1 MGFSFKVAPGVRIRA
16 SSRGIRTSVGPR
28 AARVHVGAGRTGF
41 SSGAG
46 PVSFYTSLG
55 GGRRGGGR
63 SSSRPPSMASYQRQ
77 LAAAEKAEEAQR
89 LAHALQEILNVH
101 RTEFPPAVAPVA
113 PPPSLPDA
121 GTVRRRHEREAL
133 AGIGLFQRAARAD
146 AKERATRAVEAE
158 LAAARQQAVQQQADF
173 QLQLD
178 QWWHQLCQNN
188 PDVVLATLAE
198 AFEDNEAPAAPV
210 AVDGAE
216 LDLVVLAPPYDVV
229 PERMPDRTQAGN
241 LTLRKLPKGE
251 RSALYGLLV
260 FGHLLV
266 TMREAFAVAPGIT
279 AIRSVLLRHASAD
292 AYGRPRLE
300 CLLAGRFL
308 RSAFDGVRWRD
319 ADASRIVED
328 TATELLVNLRRGT
341 ELQPINLSKEPE
353 IQKVIDLVDFDELLA

>member
-1 MGFSFKVAPGVRIRA
+1 M
-16 SSRGIRTSVGPR
+16 GPR
-28 AARVHVGAGRTGF
+28 AARVHFGSGRTGF

-55 GGRRGGGR
+55 GGRRSGGR
-63 SSSRPPSMASYQRQ
+63 SGGRPPSMASYQRQ
-77 LAAAEKAEEAQR
+77 LAAAQKAEEAQR
-89 LAHALQEILNVH
+89 LAAVLQEILNVH
-101 RTEFPPAVAPVA
+101 RTEFPPASPPVA
-113 PPPSLPDA
+113 PSPSLPDA
-121 GTVRRRHEREAL
+121 RTVHRRHERDAL
-133 AGIGLFQRAARAD
+133 VGIGLLQRAARAE
-146 AKERATRAVEAE
+146 AKQRAAGAAEAE
-158 LAAARQQAVQQQADF
+158 LAEARQQAGEQQAEF
-173 QLQLD
+173 QRQLD
-178 QWWHQLCQNN
+178 RWWQQLCDND

-216 LDLVVLAPPYDVV
+216 LALVVLAPPYEVV

-266 TMREAFAVAPGIT
+266 TMREAFAVAPGIM
-279 AIRSVLLRHASAD
+279 AIRSVVLRHAGTD

-308 RSAFDGVRWRD
+308 RSAFDGVRWQE

-328 TATELLVNLRRGT
+328 SATELLVNLRRGT

-353 IQKVIDLVDFDELLA
+353 IQKLIDLVDFDELLT

>member
-28 AARVHVGAGRTGF
+28 AARAHIGAGRTGF

-55 GGRRGGGR
+55 GGRRGGRR
-63 SSSRPPSMASYQRQ
+63 SGSRAPSMASYQRQ

-89 LAHALQEILNVH
+89 LAAALQEILNVH

-113 PPPSLPDA
+113 PPPPLPDA
-121 GTVRRRHEREAL
+121 RAVRRRQERDAV
-133 AGIGLFQRAARAD
+133 AGIGLFQRAARAQ
-146 AKERATRAVEAE
+146 AKDCAARAAEAE
-158 LAAARQQAVQQQADF
+158 LAAARQQAIEQQAEVQR
-173 QLQLD
+173 QLNRRRQ
-178 QWWHQLCQNN
+178 QLCDND
-188 PDVVLATLAE
+188 PEVILATLAE

-216 LDLVVLAPPYDVV
+216 LDLVVLAPPYEVV

-251 RSALYGLLV
+251 RSTLYALLV

-279 AIRSVLLRHASAD
+279 AIRSVLLRHGDPD

-300 CLLAGRFL
+300 CLLAGRFV
-308 RSAFDGVRWRD
+308 RAAFDGVRWHD

>member
-1 MGFSFKVAPGVRIRA
+1 MGFSFKVAPGLRIRA

-28 AARVHVGAGRTGF
+28 AARVQFGAGRTGF

-46 PVSFYTSLG
+46 PVSVYTSLG

-63 SSSRPPSMASYQRQ
+63 SGSRAPSMASYQRQ

-89 LAHALQEILNVH
+89 LAAAFREILNVH
-101 RTEFPPAVAPVA
+101 RTQFPPAVAPVA
-113 PPPSLPDA
+113 PAPPLPDA
-121 GTVRRRHEREAL
+121 RAVRRRHERDAV
-133 AGIGLFQRAARAD
+133 AGIGFLQRAARAQ
-146 AKERATRAVEAE
+146 AKERAARAAEAE
-158 LAAARQQAVQQQADF
+158 LAAARQQAIEQQAEVQR
-173 QLQLD
+173 QLNRRWQ
-178 QWWHQLCQNN
+178 QLCDND
-188 PDVVLATLAE
+188 PEVVLATLAE

-216 LDLVVLAPPYDVV
+216 LDLVVLAPPDEVV

-251 RSALYGLLV
+251 RSALYALLV

-266 TMREAFAVAPGIT
+266 TMREAFAVAPGIA
-279 AIRSVLLRHASAD
+279 AIRSVLLRHGDPD

-300 CLLAGRFL
+300 CLVAGRFV
-308 RSAFDGVRWRD
+308 RSAFDGVRWHD

-341 ELQPINLSKEPE
+341 QLQPINLSKEPE

>member
-16 SSRGIRTSVGPR
+16 SSRGIRTSMGPR

-63 SSSRPPSMASYQRQ
+63 SGSRPPSMASYQRQ
-77 LAAAEKAEEAQR
+77 FAAAEKAQEAQR
-89 LAHALQEILNVH
+89 LAAAFREILNVH
-101 RTEFPPAVAPVA
+101 RTEFPPASPPVA
-113 PPPSLPDA
+113 PAPSLPDPR
-121 GTVRRRHEREAL
+121 TVRRRHERDAL
-133 AGIGLFQRAARAD
+133 AGIGLLQRAARAE
-146 AKERATRAVEAE
+146 AKEGAGRAAEAE
-158 LAAARQQAVQQQADF
+158 LAAARQQAIEQQAAL
-173 QLQLD
+173 QRQLD
-178 QWWHQLCQNN
+178 QHWQQLCTND
-188 PDVVLATLAE
+188 PEVVLATLAE

-216 LDLVVLAPPYDVV
+216 LALVVLAPPYDVV
-229 PERMPDRTQAGN
+229 PERMPDLTQAGN

-279 AIRSVLLRHASAD
+279 AIRSVVLRHAGTD

-319 ADASRIVED
+319 ADASRIVQD
-328 TATELLVNLRRGT
+328 TATELLVNLRRGA

-353 IQKVIDLVDFDELLA
+353 IQKVIDHVDFEELLS

>member
-1 MGFSFKVAPGVRIRA
+1 
-16 SSRGIRTSVGPR
+16 
-28 AARVHVGAGRTGF
+28 
-41 SSGAG
+41 
-46 PVSFYTSLG
+46 
-55 GGRRGGGR
+55 
-63 SSSRPPSMASYQRQ
+63 
-77 LAAAEKAEEAQR
+77 
-89 LAHALQEILNVH
+89 LQEILNVH

>member
-63 SSSRPPSMASYQRQ
+63 SRSRPPSMASYQRQ

-113 PPPSLPDA
+113 PPPSMPDT

-146 AKERATRAVEAE
+146 AKERATHAAEAE
-158 LAAARQQAVQQQADF
+158 LAAAHQQAVQQQAEF
-173 QLQLD
+173 QRQLD

-279 AIRSVLLRHASAD
+279 AIRSVLLRHVSAD

-353 IQKVIDLVDFDELLA
+353 IQKVIDLVDFDEILA

>member
-28 AARVHVGAGRTGF
+28 AARVHFGAGRTGF

-46 PVSFYTSLG
+46 PVSFYTSVG

-63 SSSRPPSMASYQRQ
+63 SGSRPPSMASYQRQ

-89 LAHALQEILNVH
+89 LAAALREILNVH
-101 RTEFPPAVAPVA
+101 RTQFPAAAPPVA

-121 GTVRRRHEREAL
+121 QTVRRRHEREAL
-133 AGIGLFQRAARAD
+133 AGIGLFQRAARAE
-146 AKERATRAVEAE
+146 AKERAARAADAE
-158 LAAARQQAVQQQADF
+158 LAAARQQAIEQQAEVQR
-173 QLQLD
+173 QLNQRW
-178 QWWHQLCQNN
+178 QQLCAND
-188 PDVVLATLAE
+188 PEVVLATLAE

-216 LDLVVLAPPYDVV
+216 LDLVVLAPPYEVV
-229 PERMPDRTQAGN
+229 PERMPGRTQAGN

-279 AIRSVLLRHASAD
+279 AIRSVLLRHADAD

-308 RSAFDGVRWRD
+308 RSAFDGVRWHD
-319 ADASRIVED
+319 ADASRIVQD

-341 ELQPINLSKEPE
+341 ELQPINLTKKPE

>member
-46 PVSFYTSLG
+46 PVSFYTSVG

-63 SSSRPPSMASYQRQ
+63 SGSRPPSMASYQRQ

-89 LAHALQEILNVH
+89 LAAALQEILNVH
-101 RTEFPPAVAPVA
+101 RAEFPPAVPPMA

-121 GTVRRRHEREAL
+121 RTVHRRHEREAL
-133 AGIGLFQRAARAD
+133 AGIGLLQRAARAES
-146 AKERATRAVEAE
+146 KQRAARAADAE
-158 LAAARQQAVQQQADF
+158 LAEARQQAADQQAEW
-173 QLQLD
+173 QRQLD
-178 QWWHQLCQNN
+178 RRWQQLCDND

-210 AVDGAE
+210 AVDGTE
-216 LDLVVLAPPYDVV
+216 LALVVLAPADDVV
-229 PERMPDRTQAGN
+229 PERMPDRTKAGN

-251 RSALYGLLV
+251 RSALYSLLV
-260 FGHLLV
+260 FGHLVV

-279 AIRSVLLRHASAD
+279 AIRSVLLRHAGAD
-292 AYGRPRLE
+292 AYGKPRLD

-308 RSAFDGVRWRD
+308 RSAFEGVRWQE
-319 ADASRIVED
+319 ASAGTIVED

-341 ELQPINLSKEPE
+341 ELQPST
-353 IQKVIDLVDFDELLA
+353 